1 MFRKSLVGLVFT
13 VFLFGSVAA
22 TPAFAVELE
31 GSGTVHAEGSGVATI
46 QGHGQVWAGGCPA
59 SAVACT
65 LAVHDNANPG
75 ENPVVRIQGYGW
87 MQKRGDWYIYH
98 GFDGSALVAGEDI
111 TVRLAGH
118 HISLT
123 ASGTGQATLRG
134 RGTYSVNGGPILYWP
149 ATVKFGS

>member
-1 MFRKSLVGLVFT
+1 MCQKRLLAVFVV
-13 VFLFGSVAA
+13 VFVWAGMAVLPAA
-22 TPAFAVELE
+22 AVEL
-31 GSGTVHAEGSGVATI
+31 GGTGTLHAEGSGVATI
-46 QGHGQVWAGGCPA
+46 IGNGQIWAGGCSGPGTG
-59 SAVACT
+59 CT

-87 MQKRGDWYIYH
+87 MQQYGDWYIYH

-134 RGTYSVNGGPILYWP
+134 QGTYSVNGSSIRYWP
-149 ATVKFGS
+149 AYVKFGS